1 MVSSC
6 NAEIQKMF
14 IGIWI
19 PILRELLH
27 IYSEELNESK
37 IDILDKLISD
47 SDVKDSKILSS

>member
-1 MVSSC
+1 
-6 NAEIQKMF
+6 MF